1 MNPKILITND
11 DGISSLG
18 INALSLAMSKIA
30 DVTIVAPLI
39 QQSARSHALTLESV
53 ITLELIS
60 LKNGFKGW
68 AVHGTPVDCVKI
80 ALNSVLNDPPDLIIS
95 GINHGAN
102 VGSNLIYSGT
112 VASAYEGAM
121 LGIPSI
127 AISLASSRIHNFE
140 CSKFVARHI
149 VEYVLE
155 NKPPKGSMLN
165 VNVPDLD
172 IKSLKGFKITRQGNQ
187 FFKDDF
193 EKRKNPRKENYFWL
207 KGEIIDKDT
216 SNDFDGRAVSE
227 GYVSITPLHY
237 NLTAM
242 SYYNDLKL
250 DWNDG

>member
-11 DGISSLG
+11 DGISSSG
-18 INALSLAMSKIA
+18 INALSLAMSEIA
-30 DVTIVAPLI
+30 DVTIVAPFTE
-39 QQSARSHALTLESV
+39 QSARSHALTLESA
-53 ITLELIS
+53 ITLESIY

-68 AVHGTPVDCVKI
+68 AVNGTPVDCVKI
-80 ALNSVLNDPPDLIIS
+80 ALNSILDDVPDLIIS

-127 AISLASSRIHNFE
+127 AISLASYKIRNFD
-140 CSKFVARHI
+140 CSKVVARHI

-165 VNVPDLD
+165 VNVPNLD
-172 IKSLKGFKITRQGNQ
+172 IKSLKGYRITRQGNQ

-193 EKRKNPRKENYFWL
+193 EKRENPRKKKYFWL

-216 SNDFDGRAVSE
+216 SIDFDGRSTSE
-227 GYVSITPLHY
+227 GYVSITPLHF

-242 SYYNDLKL
+242 SYYDELKL